1 MIRQARSYLAG
12 AVSATALV
20 SLAVVAFVVLVS
32 LQALRDW
39 PLAGLATGS
48 EKGTSASNARP
59 ASGNATQ
66 PVAAGAGSATAKAT
80 APSAGG
86 GGAGPQ
92 EEAGAEEAHATI
104 PVADQPAGGSEGS
117 QAQSPG
123 GSPQPSASSSPSG
136 AGQQTPPSV
145 PPSVGST
152 VEDTVSGAGQVV
164 NETVTGA
171 GQAVE
176 GVVGGAGDS
185 SSPIG
190 RATSQVTE
198 VTDALLG
205 GNR

>member
-39 PLAGLATGS
+39 PRAGLATGA
-48 EKGTSASNARP
+48 EKGTAVSNARP

-66 PVAAGAGSATAKAT
+66 SVAAGAGSATAKAT
-80 APSAGG
+80 APSAG

-104 PVADQPAGGSEGS
+104 PVADQPSGGSEGS

-123 GSPQPSASSSPSG
+123 GSAQPSVSSTPSG